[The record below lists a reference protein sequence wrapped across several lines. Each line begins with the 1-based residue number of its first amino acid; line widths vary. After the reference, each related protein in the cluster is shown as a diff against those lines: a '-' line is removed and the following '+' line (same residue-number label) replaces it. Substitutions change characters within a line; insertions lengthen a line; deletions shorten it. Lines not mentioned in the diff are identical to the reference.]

1 MKLKKILASILCV
14 AMVLSTMS
22 FSVFADEADVW
33 DGVSVTTEWYDAN
46 PNATEF
52 YINSASDLAG
62 LAQIVNN
69 NTRTDWHPFYKTTI
83 YLNVDIDLNQNE
95 WTPIGTSLADK
106 TGFYGNFDGQNHTI
120 SNLWISNWSNDRA
133 GLFGYTHVDAE
144 GPRQQ
149 FKNFT
154 VENATVT
161 SSKNYVAAVI
171 ASAFV
176 ADIDNVHLKGDI
188 TIQGSRYVGGMVGH
202 GYANMSNCTVEAEG
216 TINSTY
222 WCCGSLI
229 GYIGENSTGR
239 DCKVIGTGDDGLSLW
254 SAMAGIGGAFGMP
267 NEDCTFDNISVANV
281 NIDTSEAYVGY
292 GVGYI
297 AGDYII
303 DPQNA
308 VTNSVVSNVTAVVGD
323 KNYIP
328 SDATVAQVAVAQIGD
343 IYYSSLKE
351 AIYAAAEGDTIYLLG
366 EISEGTIKLPNTI
379 TDLTIDGQGTAVVK
393 DTVITAADG
402 NSVNYQGLAI
412 KNTTFDN
419 SRFVLGGVRNG
430 DVIYKDIVFDN
441 NKFMNIVNTESM
453 AAVHMNL
460 DSEDNEYIE
469 NFTFTNNVIDGVTGS
484 NNSGVLLKSIKGD
497 VIFEGN
503 TVSNVA
509 WNALQIATAKA
520 DANLVI
526 KNNSF
531 ASNGSSVLNIAA
543 APSAILENNAVV
555 NDSGRIGL
563 WYPAEA
569 KIGDVL
575 YIDIQTAINN
585 AEAGDTITILA
596 GEYDGFNVPVELN
609 NVTFVGE
616 TDADGNN
623 LVTIKT
629 LEEGIESHNGGIF
642 VQAET
647 TAFKNLNFTAGT
659 VKGVKS
665 GWMSSS
671 LGNTNGD
678 TGMSS
683 SLKNLTVE
691 NCNFTGSGAYQ
702 AIWTN
707 QGNVTVKNS
716 TITKYDTAVDTYG
729 IHADQKMVIENT
741 EIADVRNAFHT
752 GEAEVGSQIDVTET
766 TIDSD
771 VIDIGGA
778 AAVTITN
785 SEISNAVVTTY
796 TENNQMTI
804 SGTLLIN
811 SVINEEAKGRYNG
824 VNIAEDY
831 DAAIAA
837 VAENNEIISTKL
849 NISFEQVEAGLY
861 NIVLNGEDDIY
872 EFVGAELTFK
882 NESTTFGNEYMNYE
896 ILGIGGKTN
905 AEKSI
910 EKADTYALR
919 LVDGAERMSD
929 RDLVIGQVKF
939 YGQGNIN
946 FTVSEG
952 TVVTTE
958 YGTNLGQYYTLD
970 ADDTTADTL
979 TVDAIANGAVEEVTR
994 TVVVNVAYNH
1004 ALDGTY
1010 WNDNQITVTLKDGF
1024 GNVYDPEDLTNG
1036 VATINNVKLGRLT
1049 VTLEAPGFRKYVYN
1063 TTLEAGAYENDALVL
1078 NFWNNVKRNEELNGV
1093 VVEPLAEI
1101 ETGKGFMA
1109 HNFVVGDIVM
1119 DYTVDEYDLAAV
1131 TSYYGMYGLEDA
1143 DKYIK
1148 YDLNRDGNIDIIDV
1162 HYVLHTLNN

>member
-1 MKLKKILASILCV
+1 MKLKKLLASILCV

-22 FSVFADEADVW
+22 FSVFAADA
-33 DGVSVTTEWYDAN
+33 TTAYEVGIEKTYATLQDALDAAE
-46 PNATEF
+46 NAREDKIV
-52 YINSASDLAG
+52 INLYQDDTLDASSWQTLAMG
-62 LAQIVNN
+62 ADNTTSITINGNN
-69 NTRTDWHPFYKTTI
+69 NTLTFNLRDSDWSHVTTNNNAKFILNNINIESSGYNSGHWKRYGVHFACETEMNNVTSDVMLGFKANANLNNVTITESKAGYSIWLWACGQKVTIDGLTVKTSTGRGI
-83 YLNVDIDLNQNE
+83 KIGDEDADEQAVKLSLSNATFSTAEKSAILVSSAYGADITVGNVDISGVAADSTNLVWVDEDSNEYYNKVQVSGGTVAAEGVDTAPIEVASKDELNKAISDAKNGQTIKLTANIEADQITIEKAVTLDLGRN
-95 WTPIGTSLADK
+95 TLTTTSGWGGLLLKGGASLVNGNLSHTGNTAAIKLWDAREISDVTITVAFTEGK
-106 TGFYGNFDGQNHTI
+106 TKGGIVIQSDSVGVDVIKNVTI
-120 SNLWISNWSNDRA
+120 SGD
-133 GLFGYTHVDAE
+133 GLTNGIETYNCGKAAE
-144 GPRQQ
+144 
-149 FKNFT
+149 
-154 VENATVT
+154 
-161 SSKNYVAAVI
+161 
-171 ASAFV
+171 
-176 ADIDNVHLKGDI
+176 L
-188 TIQGSRYVGGMVGH
+188 
-202 GYANMSNCTVEAEG
+202 
-216 TINSTY
+216 
-222 WCCGSLI
+222 
-229 GYIGENSTGR
+229 
-239 DCKVIGTGDDGLSLW
+239 VIGSMNNVTIDAVGTAMNI
-254 SAMAGIGGAFGMP
+254 SAPCGTAT
-267 NEDCTFDNISVANV
+267 DCTFSGDVTGIELWIKGTYSATLELVDCDVAGGSKAVYVHDEFNSNPDIENIGTLSLTVDEETTFESENGSVFTMTIARAENV
-281 NIDTSEAYVGY
+281 NIDEQLLAY
-292 GVGYI
+292 
-297 AGDYII
+297 
-303 DPQNA
+303 
-308 VTNSVVSNVTAVVGD
+308 
-323 KNYIP
+323 
-328 SDATVAQVAVAQIGD
+328 AVAENGKSK
-343 IYYSSLKE
+343 YSS
-351 AIYAAAEGDTIYLLG
+351 
-366 EISEGTIKLPNTI
+366 
-379 TDLTIDGQGTAVVK
+379 
-393 DTVITAADG
+393 
-402 NSVNYQGLAI
+402 
-412 KNTTFDN
+412 F
-419 SRFVLGGVRNG
+419 
-430 DVIYKDIVFDN
+430 
-441 NKFMNIVNTESM
+441 
-453 AAVHMNL
+453 
-460 DSEDNEYIE
+460 
-469 NFTFTNNVIDGVTGS
+469 
-484 NNSGVLLKSIKGD
+484 
-497 VIFEGN
+497 
-503 TVSNVA
+503 
-509 WNALQIATAKA
+509 A
-520 DANLVI
+520 DAL
-526 KNNSF
+526 
-531 ASNGSSVLNIAA
+531 A
-543 APSAILENNAVV
+543 
-555 NDSGRIGL
+555 D
-563 WYPAEA
+563 A
-569 KIGDVL
+569 KD
-575 YIDIQTAINN
+575 
-585 AEAGDTITILA
+585 GDTITIFA
-596 GEYDGFNVPVELN
+596 GEYEGFDVPANKN
-609 NVTFVGE
+609 NLTFVGE

-629 LEEGIESHNGGIF
+629 LDTGIESHNGGIF
-642 VQAET
+642 VGAENT
-647 TAFKNLNFTAGT
+647 TFKNLNFTAGT
-659 VKGVKS
+659 TPGASS

-919 LVDGAERMSD
+919 LVDGAERMSG

-1063 TTLEAGAYENDALVL
+1063 TTLEAGADENDALVL

>member
-919 LVDGAERMSD
+919 LVDGAERMSG

-1063 TTLEAGAYENDALVL
+1063 TTLEAGADENDALVL